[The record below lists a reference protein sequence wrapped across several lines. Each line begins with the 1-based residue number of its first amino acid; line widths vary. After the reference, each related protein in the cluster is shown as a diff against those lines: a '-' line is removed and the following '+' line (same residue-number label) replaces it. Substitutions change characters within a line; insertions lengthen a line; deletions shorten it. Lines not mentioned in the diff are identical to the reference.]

1 MTPIQSTCLIILATI
16 VLFTWNR
23 LPVIAV
29 ACAAA
34 LSLWAAGLVTLEQAF
49 AGFGDRAV
57 LFIASLF
64 VMGAALE
71 RTGVT
76 AWASQVLIKRAG
88 ENSRAKLLLF
98 LMIAV
103 GGLTSVLGGSGAV
116 ATLMPVA
123 VIAAKRL
130 GQSPAQL
137 LMPLAFSAHAGA
149 NLLLTGAPKNFLVSE
164 ALEDAGFEPFGFAE
178 FAYVGVPLLAGTI
191 LVVLLFGK
199 FLLPH
204 KSSARLPADFS
215 QHAQTLVEHYGL
227 RDGLFRLRIRAN
239 SSLVGKEVGK
249 LELGSAGELQVL
261 AVQASASGL
270 PVGDRAI
277 TSDDYLLVRGHA
289 QAVAE
294 AAARLHLAVREDAS
308 SEKGSPVFNRRSG
321 LAEVM
326 IPPRSNLVG
335 RSVYP
340 GLATESG
347 DLVVLAVQRAGYE
360 IDYTNAE
367 LKVGDTILLEG
378 SWEALDLQLSDP
390 DVLVVNSPDL
400 VRRQAVPMGPGA
412 RIAVATLLC
421 LVLMLASNSVP
432 PAVAG
437 LTCACILVIG
447 RVITVEQ
454 SFRAIQWTTVIMVGA
469 MMPVST
475 AMIQSGT
482 AKFVAEELV
491 SLIGSVGPVG
501 LLAALFVLTAFL
513 GQIMSNTATTMLV
526 IPIAMAAAGGMN
538 VAPQP
543 VLICLCVAGSA
554 SFMTPIAT
562 PTNMMVM
569 GPAGYQFGDY
579 WKLGLPLMLWYFFVA
594 VFIVPLIWP
603 LSI

>member
-1 MTPIQSTCLIILATI
+1 MTPIQSTCFIVLATI
-16 VLFTWNR
+16 VLFAWNR

-49 AGFGDRAV
+49 AGFGDRAIV
-57 LFIASLF
+57 FIASLF
-64 VMGAALE
+64 VVSAALE

-76 AWASQVLIKRAG
+76 AWASQFLIAWAG
-88 ENSRAKLLLF
+88 QNSRARLLLL
-98 LMIAV
+98 LMLAV
-103 GGLTSVLGGSGAV
+103 ACLTSVLSGSGAV
-116 ATLMPVA
+116 AALMPVA
-123 VIAAKRL
+123 VMASARL
-130 GQSPAQL
+130 GQPPAQL
-137 LMPLAFSAHAGA
+137 LMPLAFCAHAGA

-164 ALEDAGFEPFGFAE
+164 ALEDAGFEPFGFVE
-178 FAYVGVPLLAGTI
+178 FAFAGVPLLAGTI

-204 KSSARLPADFS
+204 RSSVRLPADFS

-227 RDGLFRLRIRAN
+227 RDGLFRLRIRES
-239 SSLVGKEVGK
+239 SSLVGVPVST
-249 LELGSAGELQVL
+249 LELGGSGELKLL
-261 AVQASASGL
+261 AVQAPASEL
-270 PVGDRAI
+270 PVRDRAI
-277 TSDDYLLVRGHA
+277 MPNDYLLVRGDT

-294 AAARLHLAVREDAS
+294 VAGRLHLAIREDVP
-308 SEKGSPVFNRRSG
+308 SEAKPAAFNRRSG

-326 IPPRSNLVG
+326 VPPRSNLVG

-340 GLATESG
+340 GLTTESG
-347 DLVVLAVQRAGYE
+347 DLVVLAVQRGGYE

-378 SWEALDLQLSDP
+378 SWEALDLRLSDP
-390 DVLVVNSPDL
+390 DVLVVDSPDL

-412 RIAVATLLC
+412 KIAVGALLG
-421 LVLMLASNSVP
+421 LVLMLASNIVP

-437 LTCACILVIG
+437 LICACMLVIC

-454 SFRAIQWTTVIMVGA
+454 SYRAIHWTTVIMVGA
-469 MMPVST
+469 MMPIST
-475 AMIQSGT
+475 AMIESGT
-482 AKFVAEELV
+482 AKFVADELV
-491 SLIGSVGPVG
+491 SLVGSAGPIGLMAG
-501 LLAALFVLTAFL
+501 LFVLTAFL

-526 IPIAMAAAGGMN
+526 IPIAMAAATGMH

-543 VLICLCVAGSA
+543 ILIGLCVAGSA

-562 PTNMMVM
+562 ATNMMVM

-579 WKLGLPLMLWYFFVA
+579 WKLGLPLMLWYLFVT
-594 VFIVPLIWP
+594 VVIVPLIWP